1 MISKTKA
8 KSEMKKEHKLWEKAS
23 ITDLKKSE
31 KCGEY
36 GEPCLALKNRTCFEG
51 TPCRLCYI
59 GMGYEQGKKEAFLLR
74 QKALGNDTRDRIYW
88 KWLHEN
94 NEFVLHKLGN
104 WIDKEFGG

>member
-1 MISKTKA
+1 MKA
-8 KSEMKKEHKLWEKAS
+8 KNVKPIKPSMDYLTGKH
-23 ITDLKKSE
+23 D
-31 KCGEY
+31 
-36 GEPCLALKNRTCFEG
+36 
-51 TPCRLCYI
+51 
-59 GMGYEQGKKEAFLLR
+59 GYEQGKKEAFLLR